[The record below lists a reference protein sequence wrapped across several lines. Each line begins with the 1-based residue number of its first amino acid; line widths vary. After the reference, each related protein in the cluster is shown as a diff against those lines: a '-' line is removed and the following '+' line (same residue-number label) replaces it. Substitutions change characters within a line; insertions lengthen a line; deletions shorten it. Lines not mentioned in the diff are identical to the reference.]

1 VIEVEN
7 VFSSCLSFY
16 DRLVLYAIINLR
28 QEADIMGVFTG
39 NFTRS
44 LDNGRIT
51 LPVEFISNFSD
62 NTIVITKGTERCL
75 LLIRVEDWS
84 AMNDLIATD
93 DPYIDIEHRKIFQSL
108 PAIHLKVSKSGR
120 ITIPQSLREY
130 AKLTKKC
137 VLSGQLKFVEI
148 WDVDEYEQLIKID

>member
-1 VIEVEN
+1 MEGFIG
-7 VFSSCLSFY
+7 
-16 DRLVLYAIINLR
+16 
-28 QEADIMGVFTG
+28 Q
-39 NFTRS
+39 FTRS

-62 NTIVITKGTERCL
+62 YTIIVTKGLDRCL
-75 LLIRVEDWS
+75 SLIRFEDWS

-93 DPYIDIEHRKIFQSL
+93 PYTDEDRKIFQSCQDTY
-108 PAIHLKVSKSGR
+108 LKISKSGR
-120 ITIPQSLREY
+120 ITIPQSMREY

-148 WDVDEYEQLIKID
+148 WDVDEYEQLIQTD